1 MKKFRKQ
8 DSEKYFE
15 EKKPVR
21 LVDTQEYMEMIRALL
36 EDGQEVSMIVTGNS
50 MRPFL
55 KHGRDKICMKKTDRK
70 LRKGDIVF
78 YRRENGQYVMH
89 RILKCGDQ
97 SYTLL
102 GDGQIVPESGIRQ
115 EQIFARITKV
125 QVRGKWIGPE
135 NFRWRFFEH
144 IWIQFYH
151 NTADTAIQNQA
162 DCKTSCHNSKN
173 HARFVHLI
181 SGNNINQ
188 IFSCNAAEKSKR
200 GTYHSEKCIKKDGPS
215 ISDTVMQNPFPV
227 IKNFL
232 KCPIFPF
239 SCCSYYFVMYFLTAF
254 F

>member
-1 MKKFRKQ
+1 MQRNAKRFDHIHIVKSFCLKRHHPTAHFTHFLLAVPLFFHHKLRHQNNKRSTSKCNPCHDLIVIKKHKKCCQKMIECDHDRRK
-8 DSEKYFE
+8 
-15 EKKPVR
+15 P
-21 LVDTQEYMEMIRALL
+21 A
-36 EDGQEVSMIVTGNS
+36 DGIAAHCFNILIETAEHIAVLILAQFQPADIQNL
-50 MRPFL
+50 F
-55 KHGRDKICMKKTDRK
+55 KKICPNIIAD
-70 LRKGDIVF
+70 
-78 YRRENGQYVMH
+78 
-89 RILKCGDQ
+89 
-97 SYTLL
+97 
-102 GDGQIVPESGIRQ
+102 
-115 EQIFARITKV
+115 
-125 QVRGKWIGPE
+125 VR
-135 NFRWRFFEH
+135 
-144 IWIQFYH
+144 IQFYH

-227 IKNFL
+227 IKDFL

-239 SCCSYYFVMYFLTAF
+239 SCCSYCFVMYFLTAF